1 MFYTHSHVNNH
12 HKHSY
17 NFRQVFFFLPSSLK
31 AQVSLNHFL
40 ASCPSLKVKTK
51 LHLLPQS
58 ELWINEAMSANA
70 LSKLGRNTVRMT
82 SFWRRKFQPSHN
94 TAGLKG
100 RWSHL
105 WVDLEDS
112 FVESSA
118 NGS

>member
-58 ELWINEAMSANA
+58 ELWINEAMSA
-70 LSKLGRNTVRMT
+70 K
-82 SFWRRKFQPSHN
+82 SFWNQTYSVKIKIILYFGSRL
-94 TAGLKG
+94 G
-100 RWSHL
+100 
-105 WVDLEDS
+105 EDRDR
-112 FVESSA
+112 
-118 NGS
+118 